1 VILDPADLARL
12 SAQKAPGN
20 LAFRRFLKARHD
32 DHHLLHVI
40 GAEMESRIDCRQCA
54 ACCRETRVEVG
65 SADLARIGAFL
76 KLRPAE
82 VERMYTERCRDRAEL
97 LLAQTA
103 GECVFLD
110 HSECLIYDAR
120 PPACRLFPY
129 LTPLAA
135 SLGNRI
141 ESIWRRASYCPIVF
155 HAIEE
160 YKHRTG
166 FHLRDQP

>member
-1 VILDPADLARL
+1 MITDPAELARL
-12 SAQKAPGN
+12 AAEKAIEN
-20 LAFRRFLKARHD
+20 LEFRRFLTARHD

-40 GAEMESRIDCRQCA
+40 GAEMESLIDCTECA
-54 ACCRETRVEVG
+54 ACCRQTRVEAG
-65 SADLARIGAFL
+65 AAELAQIGALL

-82 VERMYTERCRDRAEL
+82 VERMYTERCPERPEI
-97 LLAQTA
+97 LLAQVE

-110 HSECLIYDAR
+110 HSECLVYDAR
-120 PPACRLFPY
+120 PTACRLFPY
-129 LTPLAA
+129 LTPLES

-141 ESIWRRASYCPIVF
+141 ESIWRRASFCPIVF
-155 HAIEE
+155 HTIEE